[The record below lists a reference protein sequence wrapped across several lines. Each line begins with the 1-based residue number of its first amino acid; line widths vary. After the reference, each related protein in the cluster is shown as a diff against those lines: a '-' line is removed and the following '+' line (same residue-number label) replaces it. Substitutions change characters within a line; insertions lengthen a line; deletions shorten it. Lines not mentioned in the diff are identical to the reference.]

1 MHARNRSAMKAC
13 ALTRRAGKDRGAHM
27 SRLVIAI
34 DNYSAILDLMEEVL
48 STEGYTMRRGCMS
61 HLNVHDIQCD
71 HPDFVILE
79 IDPFAPNNTIEFLGK
94 LRACVATAPIPVI
107 VESTD
112 GRLLETLAE
121 PLHQLGCIT
130 LEKPFDLNQFLAA
143 IGKADHVHG
152 FDWRME
158 PPVWLNS

>member
-1 MHARNRSAMKAC
+1 
-13 ALTRRAGKDRGAHM
+13 M

-34 DNYSAILDLMEEVL
+34 DNDNTILDLMEEVL
-48 STEGYTMRRGCMS
+48 SNEGYTMRRDGLS
-61 HLNVHDIQCD
+61 QLNVHDIQCD
-71 HPDFVILE
+71 HPEFMILE
-79 IDPFAPNNTIEFLGK
+79 LHPLTPNNLIEFLGQ
-94 LRACVATAPIPVI
+94 LRACLATAPIPVI

-143 IGKADHVHG
+143 IGKADHLHG
-152 FDWRME
+152 FDWHME